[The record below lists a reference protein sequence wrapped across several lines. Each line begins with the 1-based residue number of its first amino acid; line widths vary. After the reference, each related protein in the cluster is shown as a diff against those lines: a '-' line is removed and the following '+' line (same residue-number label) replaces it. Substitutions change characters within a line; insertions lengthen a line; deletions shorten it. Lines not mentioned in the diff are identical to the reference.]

1 MLFTL
6 IYICRQ
12 QTVVTCWGIVS
23 VGQIGRLDHLSCTWQ
38 QQNSWNWRKLF
49 LGDTGNCWL
58 MMRMHVW
65 VLWSG
70 SWTLSLFRTSDG
82 SRWVGSGS
90 DFKAT
95 RCGLRCWFWQC
106 KVRLVN
112 FIQNQIKMCN
122 IAQCKVRL
130 VNFIQNQI
138 KMCNIAWCKVRL
150 VNFIQNQI
158 KMCNI
163 ARCRVRWVNFIQNQ
177 IKTCNSARWYMLRVC
192 VCVCMCVCVC
202 IYIYIYI
209 YVFFWPPSKILSQ
222 IWQLQ

>member
-122 IAQCKVRL
+122 IA
-130 VNFIQNQI
+130 
-138 KMCNIAWCKVRL
+138 WCKVRL